1 MLKPDV
7 FLINLQNTRYCGH
20 AHNGTITENSIMMV
34 PTDTPTR
41 APLWRVSPG
50 EGKFHFPPVLFNTN
64 RTHNYR
70 G

>member
-20 AHNGTITENSIMMV
+20 VHNDTITENSIIMV

-41 APLWRVSPG
+41 APLWRMSPE
-50 EGKFHFPPVLFNTN
+50 EGKLHVPPVHFNIT
-64 RTHNYR
+64 RRHDCR